1 MLKNPVLKT
10 KIGDFQDSS
19 ILDQYQKKLWRR
31 NKTVLFKMDGKLHKG
46 KLKGIDE
53 SGMIILQ
60 DKGKMISKF
69 NNSQISIQYGD

>member
-1 MLKNPVLKT
+1 MF
-10 KIGDFQDSS
+10 DFQDPS

-46 KLKGIDE
+46 KLKGVDE

-60 DKGKMISKF
+60 DQSKTISRF
-69 NNSQISIQYGD
+69 NNTQISIQYGDLLN